1 MFFRGFLLLALLS
14 SVQAQTNFTI
24 EQILSSPFPSG
35 LTAAKSGNR
44 VAWVFD
50 SKGVRNV
57 WVAEGADFASTARQ
71 VTHYNADDGMPIA
84 SLKLTPEGKT
94 ILFARGSELNEEKE
108 SAN

>member
-1 MFFRGFLLLALLS
+1 MFLLIRVLL
-14 SVQAQTNFTI
+14 VQRTTTHPQTKFTV

-57 WVAEGADFASTARQ
+57 WVADGPDFAATARQ
-71 VTHYNADDGMPIA
+71 ITDYNADDGMPIA
-84 SLKLTPEGKT
+84 SLKLTPDGKT
-94 ILFARGSELNEEKE
+94 ILFVRGS
-108 SAN
+108 